1 MSVRA
6 VAVQCSALDLK
17 KNVLSTK
24 FWTGMKNPS
33 VRTVDV
39 LCVNDE
45 NMNAIAVNDS
55 VVSQNRSLS

>member
-1 MSVRA
+1 
-6 VAVQCSALDLK
+6 
-17 KNVLSTK
+17 
-24 FWTGMKNPS
+24 MKNPS